1 MGCSELQTVLVSTLM
16 IIVPFEY
23 NQFTQ
28 EPHRPN
34 LRNCLYEQNRRCRE
48 KDPTTEIRSWEAVRK
63 SLVLLKNGKSAD
75 EEMQPTCKILVV
87 RTHADILVYQ
97 CGGWTIE
104 WQGASGRIAA
114 GTTILD
120 VIKSTVD
127 PATNVVFSEN
137 PNSNFVKEGD
147 FSYVIVVFKETP
159 YAEMH
164 GNRINRTIQN
174 LAQAPFR
181 VSAKLLSVW

>member
-1 MGCSELQTVLVSTLM
+1 M
-16 IIVPFEY
+16 P
-23 NQFTQ
+23 
-28 EPHRPN
+28 
-34 LRNCLYEQNRRCRE
+34 
-48 KDPTTEIRSWEAVRK
+48 
-63 SLVLLKNGKSAD
+63 
-75 EEMQPTCKILVV
+75 PTCKNLVV
-87 RTHADILVYQ
+87 RTHANNLVYQ

-104 WQGASGRIAA
+104 WKGASGRITA

-120 VIKSTVD
+120 VIKSTVVD

-137 PNSNFVKEGD
+137 PNSNFVNQGD
-147 FSYVIVVFKETP
+147 FSYVIVVFKETL

-174 LAQAPFR
+174 LVQAPFR